1 MQKLVVLVFT
11 CYTIMSISPSSS
23 SLADAY
29 ISSYKD
35 IAMSEM
41 QRSGIPASIKLAQGL
56 MESDW
61 GRSDLATIGNNHF
74 GIKCGSSWNGPTYYK
89 EDDDYDQ
96 NGKLKQSC
104 FRAYANVAES
114 YIAHTEFLRK
124 PRSSKRYD
132 FLFYLLPTD
141 YRGWA
146 KGLSRAGYAT
156 DPKYPEKLINIIE
169 KFELYK
175 FDTLNEEVPER
186 QLVTQEKPSKEEDIK
201 EVDDNA
207 IVETTLNIE
216 PIKKSL
222 ESVEYINRVPM
233 ILTQSD
239 DTPQSIARRHG
250 ISYTNLKEFN
260 EEIGMRNEILEKGTI
275 VYLDRKKRRY
285 NGDQEQHKVEEGE
298 TMYTI
303 SQLYG
308 IKMHN
313 LYVKNRLPKG
323 AQPLVGQKL
332 NLGRMVKVGKRPKFM
347 TREELVSEDELYLFE
362 DPSLESN

>member
-1 MQKLVVLVFT
+1 
-11 CYTIMSISPSSS
+11 
-23 SLADAY
+23 
-29 ISSYKD
+29 
-35 IAMSEM
+35 M
-41 QRSGIPASIKLAQGL
+41 QRSGVPASIKLAQGL

-61 GRSDLATIGNNHF
+61 GRSDLATVGNNHF
-74 GIKCGSSWNGPTYYK
+74 GIKCGSSWEGPTFYK
-89 EDDDYDQ
+89 EDDDYDHK
-96 NGKLKQSC
+96 GKLKQSC
-104 FRAYANVAES
+104 FRAYANVGES

-175 FDTLNEEVPER
+175 FDSVSAVDEVPER
-186 QLVTQEKPSKEEDIK
+186 QQLVKQEKPSKEEDIK

-222 ESVEYINRVPM
+222 EAVESINRVPM
-233 ILTQSD
+233 ILTSSN
-239 DTPQSIARRHG
+239 DTPLSIAKRYG
-250 ISYTNLKEFN
+250 LSYNKLKEYN
-260 EEIGMRNEILEKGTI
+260 EEIGARSEILKKGTI

-285 NGDQEQHKVEEGE
+285 NGEEEQHKVKEGE
-298 TMYTI
+298 SMYAI

-332 NLGRMVKVGKRPKFM
+332 NLGRMVKVGKRPKFL
-347 TREELVSEDELYLFE
+347 TQEELVSVDEKFLFE
-362 DPSLESN
+362 DPSLDSN